1 MINQK
6 IMLTEFSLKNI
17 VITEDQKV
25 KFMDSFL
32 ESKEITK
39 V

>member
-1 MINQK
+1 MVSQK
-6 IMLTEFSLKNI
+6 IMLSDFSLKNI

-25 KFMDSFL
+25 KFIDSFL
-32 ESKEITK
+32 ENKEITK